1 MPAVSQAQRRFLNAR
16 FGHAWVRQ
24 HHFDNK
30 GRLPPYAKAHDKRKA
45 ALARL
50 LAQRQ
55 TRRK

>member
-30 GRLPPYAKAHDKRKA
+30 GRLPAYAKTHDKRKA